1 MRKRL
6 ARVLITACFALCFAT
21 LAFAGSSTLSFSGG
35 SGSILII
42 TTAPGVTI
50 DNFGVSGG
58 GTFSA
63 IQELR
68 TSSPTVIARNGEFSG
83 GGSIRVITNTTDP
96 EVDFGAYLD
105 SDNSGYLGQ
114 SVVTGSSVE
123 FQLSAQGSGSGN
135 LEILA
140 DTEHQLDFQFNL
152 IYDASTMDAIAS
164 AIPFHLNWITQFDS
178 SAQIGGI
185 AWSD

>member
-68 TSSPTVIARNGEFSG
+68 TSSP
-83 GGSIRVITNTTDP
+83 
-96 EVDFGAYLD
+96 
-105 SDNSGYLGQ
+105 NSGYLGQ

>member
-6 ARVLITACFALCFAT
+6 ARALITACFALSFAS

-42 TTAPGVTI
+42 TTAPGITI
-50 DNFGVSGG
+50 DNFEVSGG
-58 GTFSA
+58 ESFSA
-63 IQELR
+63 IQQLR
-68 TSSPTVIARNGEFSG
+68 TSSPTIIVRDGDFSG

-96 EVDFGAYLD
+96 AVQFGAYLS

-135 LEILA
+135 LEILT
-140 DTEHQLDFQFNL
+140 DTEGQLDFQFNL
-152 IYDASTMDAIAS
+152 IYDASTMDTMVS
-164 AIPFHLNWITQFDS
+164 AVPFHLSWITQFDS
-178 SAQIGGI
+178 GTQIGGI